1 MDTLEH
7 ERICEVRTVRDSKHA
22 RPQLVVLTLQV
33 RGVVPQTVCFE
44 RLASDEH
51 RRVEEGR
58 AEEREPANGPRADR
72 IAVQC
77 SGASSLVEIE
87 DRRTENSQIAHAP
100 HLTLQALPQRHVV
113 RVESGEKPSLRT
125 VEGAVERSGKAELVV
140 VSHHD
145 QPRIGDPGE
154 ELGRVVGRRVVHD
167 DQLEIGERLAQ
178 HALHG
183 ERQVASIVVRCQ
195 EN

>member
-22 RPQLVVLTLQV
+22 RPQLIVLTLQV

-51 RRVEEGR
+51 GRVEEGR
-58 AEEREPANGPRADR
+58 AEEREPANGPRAER

-77 SGASSLVEIE
+77 SEAASLVEIE
-87 DRRTENSQIAHAP
+87 DRRTENSQIAHAS
-100 HLTLQALPQRHVV
+100 HLMLQALLQRHVV
-113 RVESGEKPSLRT
+113 RIESGEKPSLRP
-125 VEGAVERSGKAELVV
+125 VEGAVERSGKPELVV
-140 VSHHD
+140 VSQQD

-154 ELGRVVGRRVVHD
+154 KLSRVVGRRVVHD

-183 ERQVASIVVRCQ
+183 EPEVASIVVRCQ